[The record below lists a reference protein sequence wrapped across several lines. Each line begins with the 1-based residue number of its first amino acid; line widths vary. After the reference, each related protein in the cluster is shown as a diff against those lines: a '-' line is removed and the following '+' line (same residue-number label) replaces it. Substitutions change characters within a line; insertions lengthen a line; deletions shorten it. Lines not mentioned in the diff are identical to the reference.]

1 MEYNKGSLANNL
13 SKQESIHLI
22 NTLLKNSENKQ
33 FLEKIVNENI
43 EKIGQHFFDVLEEAI
58 ENAEY
63 EGKYESAEFLTNLG
77 ETLFEA
83 LNIDELDDFIEKSFE
98 TLYSSKNIDKFIEEN
113 IESFSAKYIHTTLA
127 EIEHIAIDYGEIETA
142 FFLLDR
148 VAYLVKKINM
158 SQPYLGFVYMC
169 RVNILNDYDMYNEA
183 LLYLDKAISYFEKN
197 SYEIAEALSTKGSI
211 LEDIKLIKESN
222 SLFHKLRKQET
233 IHCDSLISNYK
244 ILGTLY
250 QKEGNFYKASKYL
263 NLAMDL
269 TDKSE
274 IFLEVKLELLLDY
287 SSLKIE
293 EAFYSEALNYLYYIY
308 IVSKKFNYYRIMYE
322 SLYRLSNIFII
333 IGDFEEAREYII
345 KASEI
350 NNRLNKELNLA
361 YCYYILGVIELNI
374 WQKNSKTRNIRKAIV
389 SFNRAIKLLKKTENK
404 KLYSEIL
411 YEIGV
416 ICKEQGYL
424 EKAIKYFNESL
435 SLTKSYNYKSYIYS
449 ELALLYASIDEYKLT
464 FEYLDKADTL
474 IDEGILKERVEF
486 YFIQGQ
492 VYFMQNRLVEAWESF
507 KKTIALYEKIGS
519 TMLDRKM
526 VYFGDKSDIFLFSI
540 SVAIELKQ
548 FKEAF
553 ETLEKTKSKYFLE
566 ILQRRNIIDL
576 DSSLEYEMLIAKI
589 EDEDDMEEIFK
600 LRKKIAKF
608 VDEVEIN
615 VEHLS
620 FRDVKRLL

>member
-553 ETLEKTKSKYFLE
+553 ETLEKAKSKYFLE

>member
-33 FLEKIVNENI
+33 FLEKIVNENS

-197 SYEIAEALSTKGSI
+197 SYEIVEALSTKGSI

-308 IVSKKFNYYRIMYE
+308 IVSKKFNYYGIMYE

-449 ELALLYASIDEYKLT
+449 ELALLYASIDEYKLA

-553 ETLEKTKSKYFLE
+553 ETLEKAKSKYFLE

>member
-22 NTLLKNSENKQ
+22 NTLLKNIENKQ
-33 FLEKIVNENI
+33 FLEKIVNENS

-197 SYEIAEALSTKGSI
+197 SYEIVEALSTKGSI

-308 IVSKKFNYYRIMYE
+308 IVSKKFNYYGIMYE

-449 ELALLYASIDEYKLT
+449 ELALLYASIDEYKLA

-553 ETLEKTKSKYFLE
+553 ETLEKAKSKYFLE